1 MLIPLNYLI
10 KKYNLD
16 ISGISHIGA
25 HIGQEVEI
33 YKENN
38 IDKIYLFEPQKSIFE
53 KLIKNVDT
61 NEVFCFNF
69 GLGPE
74 NFKTFINTGESNE
87 GESASILPPKIHLDL
102 YPEITFEKK
111 EEIEIKVYDEL
122 KISGV
127 NFICIDTQGYELEV
141 LKGCKYS
148 LKKIDYIYTEVNRDY
163 LYEENALIGELDSF
177 LKSFGFIRVET
188 KWAKNGLLPWGDAFY
203 ISTKKLTKINIIFK
217 SFINFINIKSF
228 YFIYLKFLTKL
239 KLSIKK
245 LIS

>member
-25 HIGQEVEI
+25 HVGQEVEI

-53 KLIKNVDT
+53 KLIKNINT

-74 NFKTFINTGESNE
+74 NFKTFINTGESND
-87 GESASILPPKIHLDL
+87 GESASILRPKLHLDL

-111 EEIEIKVYDEL
+111 EEIEIK
-122 KISGV
+122 
-127 NFICIDTQGYELEV
+127 LEED
-141 LKGCKYS
+141 G
-148 LKKIDYIYTEVNRDY
+148 
-163 LYEENALIGELDSF
+163 SF
-177 LKSFGFIRVET
+177 LFDKKYDYVFIYGIRVEDFHALDYNSLYT
-188 KWAKNGLLPWGDAFY
+188 LNFSATQQIDKIQRKEKSKLEKVETEVKLLKEQLE
-203 ISTKKLTKINIIFK
+203 IVLSQNKMLLSRLENIE
-217 SFINFINIKSF
+217 SVVN
-228 YFIYLKFLTKL
+228 
-239 KLSIKK
+239 
-245 LIS
+245 